1 MNREFV
7 LTALA
12 VCCLLTG
19 CTKALHPK
27 QASQSAVSSAASS
40 AVPPR
45 ITESSPSGITRSA
58 SPSQLKSILAEYTA
72 HRIISF
78 QSLSAGIT
86 QSAAFALDDGGNV
99 WYVTASG
106 AQKLQSD
113 IYNSANDP
121 SAASVLWAVDGTI
134 IFKCEDKPGG
144 SSTRS
149 YAWYL
154 KDGVPTKLPY
164 VGMCLTYIGNG
175 QFTTIGDTF
184 DSVLTNGM
192 KAGHTY
198 KIYYLYWTEN
208 GLKEYGGLGITQQQL
223 LDAKGA
229 REILQAITRSG
240 HTIDSIYYR
249 ANNIINI
256 NYHSG
261 NNRNGHFDNMTL
273 NYQNHAVTPILANV
287 NSDCPKE
294 EHLNEKNLSDFSYG
308 GIYRPALYSDIAAYP
323 EKFPE

>member
-1 MNREFV
+1 MNGKFV
-7 LTALA
+7 LAVLS

-19 CTKALHPK
+19 CAKAPH
-27 QASQSAVSSAASS
+27 QAAQPTVSPASS
-40 AVPPR
+40 STVPPR
-45 ITESSPSGITRSA
+45 ITESSSSGITRSA
-58 SPSQLKSILAEYTA
+58 SPSQLKSILTEYTT

-78 QSLSAGIT
+78 QSFSSEIT

-113 IYNSANDP
+113 IYISDNDP
-121 SAASVLWAVDGTI
+121 SAASALWTVDGTV
-134 IFKCEDKPGG
+134 IFKCEDIPGG

-149 YAWYL
+149 YAWYV
-154 KDGVPTKLPY
+154 KDGVPMKLPF
-164 VGMCLTYIGNG
+164 VGMGLTYIGKG

-184 DSVLTNGM
+184 DSVLTDGM

-208 GLKEYGGLGITQQQL
+208 GLKEYGGLGITQEQL
-223 LDAKGA
+223 LGAKGS
-229 REILQAITRSG
+229 REILQAITKSD

-256 NYHSG
+256 NYHTG
-261 NNRNGHFDNMTL
+261 NNRNGYFDNVTL
-273 NYQNHAVTPILANV
+273 SYHNYAVTPILANP
-287 NSDCPKE
+287 DCPKAE
-294 EHLNEKNLSDFSYG
+294 SFNEKDLRDFSYG
-308 GIYRPALYSDIAAYP
+308 GIYRAALYSDIAAYP
-323 EKFPE
+323 EKFPER